1 MSKIGKKPVIIP
13 DWVEV
18 IIEKNIIKIKWS
30 QWELSYN
37 FLECVDLKKEDNQI
51 IVNVSDE
58 NKRNIWW
65 LTRTLINNMVE
76 WVTKW
81 YEKKLLL
88 MWVWYSVKLEWQKLI
103 FSLGL
108 AHKVNF
114 VIPSDI
120 KISVEQDAKWNYI
133 MTLKCINKEHLWQV
147 AANVRFLK
155 VPEPYKWKWI
165 RYIDEVIKLKAGKSA
180 KK

>member
-65 LTRTLINNMVE
+65 
-76 WVTKW
+76 
-81 YEKKLLL
+81 
-88 MWVWYSVKLEWQKLI
+88 
-103 FSLGL
+103 
-108 AHKVNF
+108 
-114 VIPSDI
+114 
-120 KISVEQDAKWNYI
+120 
-133 MTLKCINKEHLWQV
+133 
-147 AANVRFLK
+147 
-155 VPEPYKWKWI
+155 
-165 RYIDEVIKLKAGKSA
+165 
-180 KK
+180 